1 MIVPTTIKLRREAQ
15 EPVDIHDGYLF
26 INRSGWSC
34 NMQPGVPVQHGQPT
48 LPAAGAN

>member
-1 MIVPTTIKLRREAQ
+1 MVVATTIKLRMETQ
-15 EPVDIHDGYLF
+15 EPVDIHDSYLL

-34 NMQPGVPVQHGQPT
+34 NMQPGVPVQHGQTT